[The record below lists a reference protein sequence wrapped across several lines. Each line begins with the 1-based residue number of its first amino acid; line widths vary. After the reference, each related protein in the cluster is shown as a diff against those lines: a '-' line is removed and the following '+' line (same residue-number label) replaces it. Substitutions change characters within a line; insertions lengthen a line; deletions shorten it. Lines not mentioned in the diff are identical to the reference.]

1 LGFRELWDVANTL
14 IGGKMRRVKKAYIR
28 MSNSPWLILL
38 LCFALSNFAYGQ
50 DPYDP
55 GARDTLWI
63 GENGKAFGAAD
74 RSFPVPVEIFND
86 QALGTIF
93 LTLRVQQLSTFAK
106 MDSVS
111 FTDRLAG
118 DSVLEA
124 RAFEFEGIDGISPDS
139 FFVFVQT
146 FQFYCLPPGSGCI
159 LNLWFTADSTGVLAI
174 DTCHFGPT
182 FYNGLLFGHCN
193 PDWYWIPVF
202 VSDTVEIRECGDVNQ
217 DNEIRL
223 SDVVYLINY
232 VFKSGP
238 EPIPIALMGD
248 VNEDNLIDI
257 IDIVFLINYLFQDGP
272 APCCF

>member
-1 LGFRELWDVANTL
+1 MERSQKVKSKIL
-14 IGGKMRRVKKAYIR
+14 ISTIGVFV
-28 MSNSPWLILL
+28 
-38 LCFALSNFAYGQ
+38 LCFVLSGLAYGQ
-50 DPYDP
+50 DPNDP
-55 GARDTLWI
+55 GAPDTLWI
-63 GENGKAFGAAD
+63 GQNGKAFGAAD

-86 QALGTIF
+86 GALGTIL
-93 LTLRVQQLSTFAK
+93 LTLRVQEVSTFAK

-111 FTDRLAG
+111 FIDRLAC

-139 FFVFVQT
+139 FFLFVHT

-174 DTCHFGPT
+174 DTCRFGPT
-182 FYNGLLFGHCN
+182 FYDGLLFGDCN
-193 PDWYWIPVF
+193 PDWYWVPVF

-217 DNEIRL
+217 DNEVGL

-248 VNEDNLIDI
+248 VNEDNNIDI
-257 IDIVFLINYLFQDGP
+257 VDVVFLINYLFKSGP
-272 APCCF
+272 RPRCSCVK